1 MTDHCAFP
9 KCGKELTHVEGR
21 KKKKYCNQNCNTR
34 HWQMLHPAYKPKT
47 KRVPLEEYKKL
58 TGKSIVD
65 ATEPTN
71 KVEPQNPMGAK
82 KTNVVINTTEP
93 APGTMAWFLKYGDK
107 T

>member
-1 MTDHCAFP
+1 MSDYCAYP
-9 KCGKELTHVEGR
+9 KCGKELTHIPGR

-34 HWQMLHPAYKPKT
+34 HWQMMNPSYKPKT
-47 KRVPLEEYKKL
+47 KRLPLEEYKKL

-65 ATEPTN
+65 ATEP
-71 KVEPQNPMGAK
+71 KQIKPLAQPL
-82 KTNVVINTTEP
+82 TTEDAHEP